1 MQLTILDGSIGQEL
15 VKRHGSKPTPYWS
28 TMVMLEKPELVAK
41 VHAEYFAA
49 GAQIA
54 TTNSYPVL
62 PDRLTGSGFEERLE
76 ELLGQSGKLAAG
88 ARDEHGS
95 GRVAGSLGPL
105 RASYR
110 TDFEHTVDQARE
122 QYGRIINALDPSVD
136 FYIAETVASLSQL
149 RNLVDSICTFSN
161 KPGWIA
167 LTVDDTDGT
176 KLRSGEP
183 LEQANSLL
191 AEPHIEA
198 VLINCS
204 RPEAVTS
211 GVKVIS
217 EFGKPFGAY
226 ANGFTQIDSAFLED
240 SPTVD
245 VLESRV
251 DLDPVQY
258 AEFARQWIGMGA
270 TIVGGCCEVG
280 PAHIAELAKLSR

>member
-15 VKRHGSKPTPYWS
+15 VKRHGSKPTQFWS
-28 TMVMLEKPELVAK
+28 TTVMLENPELVAE

-62 PDRLTGSGFEERLE
+62 PDRLTGSGFEDRLE
-76 ELLGQSGKLAAG
+76 ELLMQSGKLAAD
-88 ARDEHGS
+88 ARDKHGS
-95 GRVAGSLGPL
+95 GKVAGSLGPL

-110 TDFEHTVDQARE
+110 TDFEHTIDQARA
-122 QYGRIINALDPSVD
+122 QYGRIIGALDPSVD
-136 FYIAETVASLSQL
+136 FYIAETVASLSQI
-149 RNLVDSICTFSN
+149 RNLVDSIKTYSD
-161 KPGWIA
+161 KPSWVA

-183 LEQANSLL
+183 LEQAKGLV
-191 AEPHIEA
+191 AESHIEA

-211 GVKVIS
+211 AVKIVS
-217 EFGKPFGAY
+217 
-226 ANGFTQIDSAFLED
+226 ANGFTQIDSAFMED
-240 SPTVD
+240 NPTVA

-251 DLDPVQY
+251 DLGPVQY
-258 AEFARQWIGMGA
+258 AEFARQWIDMGA
-270 TIVGGCCEVG
+270 TIIGGCCEVG
-280 PAHIAELAKLSR
+280 PAHIAELSKLSG